1 MPDQERASED
11 VDREAWLGRINR
23 AELRAA
29 KPRDIVAA
37 CRHLSTE
44 RDAHLRGQLLDHLDR
59 LATGYLSIRVDKQL
73 PNEGQDAVREVVGN
87 MVTSIIDPD
96 AADGRGFE
104 SSFFEKLEHRL
115 IDHVRRWR
123 RETAVVTPQES
134 DEESGYVVERPDG
147 SGLSPEDIAMAEGI
161 IAALPVSYRKAFLLH
176 RAGFSYE
183 SQNPDESI
191 ALMLGKTPKT
201 ARKWVE
207 KAEAL
212 ILQQLGIRK

>member
-1 MPDQERASED
+1 MQDQERASEG

-23 AELRAA
+23 AELGAA
-29 KPRDIVAA
+29 RPQDIVAA
-37 CRHLSTE
+37 CRRLVTG
-44 RDAHLRGQLLDHLDR
+44 RDAQLRGELLDHLDR
-59 LATGYLSIRVDKQL
+59 LATRYLSMRVDKQL

-87 MVTSIIDPD
+87 MVASIIDPD

-104 SSFFEKLEHRL
+104 SSFFDKLEHRL
-115 IDHVRRWR
+115 IDQVRRWR
-123 RETAVVTPQES
+123 RETAVVEPQES
-134 DEESGYVVERPDG
+134 DEESGYAIERPDG
-147 SGLSPEDIAMAEGI
+147 SGLGPEELAMAEGI
-161 IAALPVSYRKAFLLH
+161 IAALPVTYRKAFLLH

-183 SQNPDESI
+183 SENPDESI
-191 ALMLGKTPKT
+191 AVMLGKTPKT